1 MDQSKKINN
10 LINQYGGKSIPF
22 SKLIGIFNK
31 KPKKTKKTKRK
42 LKKQKKSLQP
52 SRSPRKLRDGVR
64 LKGKDKKMWKTLN
77 HKWVRV
83 K

>member
-1 MDQSKKINN
+1 MDQNKKINN

-31 KPKKTKKTKRK
+31 KPKKTKKKRK
-42 LKKQKKSLQP
+42 LKKSLQP